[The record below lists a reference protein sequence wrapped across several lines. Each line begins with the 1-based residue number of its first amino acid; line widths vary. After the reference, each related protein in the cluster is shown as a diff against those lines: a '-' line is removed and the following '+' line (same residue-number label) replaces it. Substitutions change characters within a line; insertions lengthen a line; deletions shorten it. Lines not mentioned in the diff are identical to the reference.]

1 MRLPL
6 PCCCFIPA
14 WLTLHGMACQ
24 AVLLHEHGL
33 NARVLASGAQC
44 SSGVCWYLMW
54 GESGCAVP
62 CRAWVSVGNS
72 RSGRSGPPEH
82 PCPRGLGAGRQ
93 IAACGQWDAGA
104 PREHGRA
111 ASLCAACCCAACTAL
126 AGPLHRWGWASS
138 QVRLLAV
145 PGEERGFCLP
155 GGWV

>member
-54 GESGCAVP
+54 GESGCVVP
-62 CRAWVSVGNS
+62 C
-72 RSGRSGPPEH
+72 
-82 PCPRGLGAGRQ
+82 
-93 IAACGQWDAGA
+93 
-104 PREHGRA
+104 
-111 ASLCAACCCAACTAL
+111 
-126 AGPLHRWGWASS
+126 
-138 QVRLLAV
+138 
-145 PGEERGFCLP
+145 
-155 GGWV
+155 

>member
-62 CRAWVSVGNS
+62 SL
-72 RSGRSGPPEH
+72 
-82 PCPRGLGAGRQ
+82 GLGGQQQVRQEWTPRAPLPTWAWGRQ
-93 IAACGQWDAGA
+93 ADCSLWAVGCRGSPGA
-104 PREHGRA
+104 R
-111 ASLCAACCCAACTAL
+111 
-126 AGPLHRWGWASS
+126 
-138 QVRLLAV
+138 
-145 PGEERGFCLP
+145 
-155 GGWV
+155 